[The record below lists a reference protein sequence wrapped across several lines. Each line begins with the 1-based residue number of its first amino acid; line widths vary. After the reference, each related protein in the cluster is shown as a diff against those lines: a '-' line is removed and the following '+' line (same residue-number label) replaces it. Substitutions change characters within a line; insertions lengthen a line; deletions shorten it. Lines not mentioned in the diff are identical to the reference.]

1 MEYQSIIPTRNFWHL
16 HYMTRANVYI
26 LVFAV
31 SILAALGVV
40 MLASTSYFLDE
51 GNGVAYIKLR
61 SQCMWLVISILA
73 AIFMAFFTYRKL
85 YIYRWW
91 IYGVAVLGLAL
102 CYVPFFA
109 EEVNGASRWLSL
121 HSIGFSRL
129 HFQPSELGKLACVIV
144 LAGWYVRYE
153 SWTRKFAG
161 GFVLPG
167 IFMVL
172 LVLLIAGEVD
182 LGNAALVGTLGI
194 GLMFVAGSCW
204 RYILPV
210 VLLGPVGLG
219 CIIKIMPNRVER
231 IMAFMDLEKFKDGLG
246 MQQWRSLIAFGS
258 GGMEGLGLGNGR
270 QKMLYLPEAHTD
282 FIFPMIGEELG
293 LYGTGLVLLLFT
305 LIIYAGMSIS
315 RNAPDRFSRL
325 VAFGITLTYALETLI
340 NMGVT
345 TALLPNKGLPLPFV
359 SYGGSSLLFA
369 MIGVGILINIH
380 RHSSHESK
388 KDLLGIPRRRM
399 TAGSHGAF

>member
-1 MEYQSIIPTRNFWHL
+1 MA
-16 HYMTRANVYI
+16 RANVYI
-26 LVFAV
+26 LIFAV
-31 SILAALGVV
+31 SLLAALGVV

-51 GNGVAYIKLR
+51 GNGVAYLKLR
-61 SQCMWLVISILA
+61 SQCMWLIISSLA
-73 AIFMAFFTYRKL
+73 ACFMALIKYQML
-85 YIYRWW
+85 YTYRWW
-91 IYGVAVLGLAL
+91 IYGAAVLGLGL
-102 CYVPFFA
+102 CYLPFFA

-121 HSIGFSRL
+121 HSFGFSRL

-153 SWTRKFAG
+153 SMTRNFVG

-167 IFMVL
+167 TLVL
-172 LVLLIAGEVD
+172 VIVLLIAGEVD
-182 LGNAALVGTLGI
+182 LGNAALVGTVGVA
-194 GLMFVAGSCW
+194 LMFVAGACW
-204 RYILPV
+204 RYLLPIV
-210 VLLGPVGLG
+210 ILGPVGLG

-231 IMAFMDLEKFKDGLG
+231 IMAFLDLEKYKDGLG

-258 GGMEGLGLGNGR
+258 GGVEGLGLGNGR

-282 FIFPMIGEELG
+282 FIFPMVGEELG
-293 LYGTGLVLLLFT
+293 FYGTGLVLLTFAVL
-305 LIIYAGMSIS
+305 IYAGMSIS
-315 RNAPDRFSRL
+315 RYAPDRFGRFL
-325 VAFGITLTYALETLI
+325 AFGITLTFALETLI

-369 MIGVGILINIH
+369 MMGAGILINIH
-380 RHSSHESK
+380 RQSSHQSK
-388 KDLLGIPRRRM
+388 KDLLAIPRRRM

>member
-1 MEYQSIIPTRNFWHL
+1 MA
-16 HYMTRANVYI
+16 RANAYI
-26 LVFAV
+26 LIFAV
-31 SILAALGVV
+31 SLLAALGVV

-51 GNGVAYIKLR
+51 GSGIAYSKLR
-61 SQCMWLVISILA
+61 SQCLWLTIAGVA
-73 AIFMAFFTYRKL
+73 AFVMALFRYQML
-85 YIYRWW
+85 YTYRWW
-91 IYGVAVLGLAL
+91 IYGAAVVSLSL

-121 HSIGFSRL
+121 HSLGFSRL

-144 LAGWYVRYE
+144 LGGWYVRYE
-153 SWTRKFAG
+153 SLTRKFAG

-167 IFMVL
+167 GLVL
-172 LVLLIAGEVD
+172 VLTLLIAGEVD
-182 LGNAALVGTLGI
+182 LGNAALVGTLGF
-194 GLMFVAGSCW
+194 GLMFVAGACW
-204 RYILPV
+204 RYLLPV
-210 VLLGPVGLG
+210 VILGPVGLG
-219 CIIKIMPNRVER
+219 LIIKVMPNRVER
-231 IMAFMDLEKFKDGLG
+231 IMAFLDLEKYKDGLG

-293 LYGTGLVLLLFT
+293 LYGTGLVLLTFA
-305 LIIYAGMSIS
+305 IVIYAGMSIA
-315 RNAPDRFSRL
+315 RNAPDRFGRFL
-325 VAFGITLTYALETLI
+325 AFGITLTFALETLI

-369 MIGVGILINIH
+369 MIGAGILINIH
-380 RHSSHESK
+380 RQSSHESK
-388 KDLLGIPRRRM
+388 KDLLAIPRRRM